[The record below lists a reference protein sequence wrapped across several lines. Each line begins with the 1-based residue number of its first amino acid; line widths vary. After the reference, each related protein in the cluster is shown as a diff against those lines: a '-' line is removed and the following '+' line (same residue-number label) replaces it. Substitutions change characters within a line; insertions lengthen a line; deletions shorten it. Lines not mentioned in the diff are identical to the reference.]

1 MKGGSFFMAK
11 KWAGRVR
18 NWMAKKMDL
27 PQDVI
32 MDLPRITMIGQIHV
46 YIENHRG
53 LLVFTDKELRLL
65 LKQGQLLIKGK
76 SFVIKTILPE
86 EILLEGK
93 IDQVVYINDD
103 NPGGKI

>member
-1 MKGGSFFMAK
+1 MAK
-11 KWAGRVR
+11 KLAQRVR
-18 NWMAKKMDL
+18 NWMAEKMDL
-27 PQDVI
+27 PQDVM
-32 MDLPRITMIGQIHV
+32 MDLPRITMIGQIHI

-93 IDQVVYINDD
+93 IDQVIYITDK
-103 NPGGKI
+103 PGGTK

>member
-18 NWMAKKMDL
+18 NWMANKMDL
-27 PQDVI
+27 PQDVM

-65 LKQGQLLIKGK
+65 L
-76 SFVIKTILPE
+76 
-86 EILLEGK
+86 
-93 IDQVVYINDD
+93 
-103 NPGGKI
+103 

>member
-1 MKGGSFFMAK
+1 M
-11 KWAGRVR
+11 V
-18 NWMAKKMDL
+18 
-27 PQDVI
+27 
-32 MDLPRITMIGQIHV
+32 GQIHV

-93 IDQVVYINDD
+93 IDQVIYIND
-103 NPGGKI
+103 NPGGTK

>member
-11 KWAGRVR
+11 KWSQQVR
-18 NWMAKKMDL
+18 NWMARKMDL

-32 MDLPRITMIGQIHV
+32 MDLPRITMIGQIHI

-65 LKQGQLLIKGK
+65 LKQGQLQIKGN

-93 IDQVVYINDD
+93 IDQVVYINE
-103 NPGGKI
+103 NPGGAQ

>member
-11 KWAGRVR
+11 KWGQQIR
-18 NWMAKKMDL
+18 NWMSKKMDL
-27 PQDVI
+27 PQDVM
-32 MDLPRITMIGQIHV
+32 MDLPRITMIGQIHI
-46 YIENHRG
+46 YIENHKG
-53 LLVFTDKELRLL
+53 LLTFTDKELRLL

-93 IDQVVYINDD
+93 IDQVLYINE
-103 NPGGKI
+103 NQGGAK

>member
-1 MKGGSFFMAK
+1 MAK
-11 KWAGRVR
+11 NWAGRLR

-32 MDLPRITMIGQIHV
+32 MDLPRITMIGQIHI

-76 SFVIKTILPE
+76 SFVLRTILPE

-93 IDQVVYINDD
+93 IDQVIYINDET
-103 NPGGKI
+103 GGTS

>member
-1 MKGGSFFMAK
+1 MAK
-11 KWAGRVR
+11 KWGGRIR
-18 NWMAKKMDL
+18 NWMANKMDL
-27 PQDVI
+27 PQDVM

-53 LLVFTDKELRLL
+53 LLAFTDKELRLL
-65 LKQGQLLIKGK
+65 LKQGQLLIKGS

-93 IDQVVYINDD
+93 IDQVMYITD
-103 NPGGKI
+103 NPGGKK